1 MSTLNTRDVAKL
13 FNRTAMTIFLWR
25 KGTPQ
30 IPEPLPAVVKTS
42 EGGRNSVTYVESKV
56 RAWGKRNGLLMQGSA
71 PAAAQVRSKATKAP
85 PSAKLKVAAT
95 RPRKTG

>member
-30 IPEPLPAVVKTS
+30 LPEPLPAVVKTS
-42 EGGRNSVTYVESKV
+42 DGGRNSVTYVESKV
-56 RAWGKRNGLLMQGSA
+56 RAWGKRNGLEMRPPFNIGKA
-71 PAAAQVRSKATKAP
+71 PSNVKNAP
-85 PSAKLKVAAT
+85 PSAKRKAEAT